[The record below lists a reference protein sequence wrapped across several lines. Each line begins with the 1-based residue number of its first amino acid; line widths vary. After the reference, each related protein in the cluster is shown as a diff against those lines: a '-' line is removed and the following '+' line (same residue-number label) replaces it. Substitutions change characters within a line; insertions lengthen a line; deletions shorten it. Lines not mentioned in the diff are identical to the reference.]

1 MKFIPAMAAIS
12 ALLCATPLAGAASLH
27 SHWEQFKAHR
37 AFHHLSADGQR
48 AFQDIMNARDILQ
61 TGGKP
66 EAAIPALYDAQKHLA
81 AAEKADKKFQAAEND
96 LHPAPQHPVAAN
108 HQPVVG
114 QTDWLPVGGEFIV
127 NETLAPEK
135 KTAVA
140 SANAQLKSGNTD
152 QAAETMKVVGEDA
165 DFILAL
171 APITPVQGAVYRATV
186 FTEGHHPQD
195 AVDALNQALDSVI
208 FVSEN
213 AVETQAPG
221 TAAPAPAPAAAT
233 K

>member
-48 AFQDIMNARDILQ
+48 AFQDIISARDILQ
-61 TGGKP
+61 SGGKP
-66 EAAIPALYDAQKHLA
+66 EAAIPALYDAQKRLA
-81 AAEKADKKFQAAEND
+81 AAEKADKKFQAAESD

-108 HQPVVG
+108 HQPVTG

-140 SANAQLKSGNTD
+140 TANAQLKSGNTD
-152 QAAETMKVVGEDA
+152 QAAQTMQVVGEDA

-171 APITPVQGAVYRATV
+171 APITLVQGAVYRATV

-195 AVDALNQALDSVI
+195 AVDALNQALDSVV
-208 FVSEN
+208 FVSEDT
-213 AVETQAPG
+213 VEERP
-221 TAAPAPAPAAAT
+221 PAPSPAAPAAAG